1 MRRDSIFHQ
10 LFQQSP
16 MLLFDLLDNPPA
28 NAANYRFDSVA
39 VKEPTF
45 SIDGVFLPPEEPGI
59 VYFCEVQF
67 QRDEALYERLFGES
81 FLYFY
86 RNRDRFSDW
95 QAVVIYPS
103 HTTEQQNSH
112 PYRALL
118 NSNQVHR
125 IYLDRLGDIQS
136 LPIGIALMVLTTLS
150 EQEAPRQAR
159 ALLSRIQQQALTQQ
173 RQQAIIE
180 TVSTIMVYKFTTLSR
195 TEVEA
200 MLGLSLQETRVYQE
214 AKAEGEE
221 LGRQEG
227 LEEGRRQE
235 RKSLVLMLLNQKFTP
250 LDDSLTQCIEA
261 LSLAQL
267 EEGLAIALDPTTE
280 LETVQVWVQKAIAK
294 NLTKQHTEQFGNL
307 PTTLDEQIKVASL
320 EQLSTLLQAE
330 LKTLQAVTDLLEN
343 DNG

>member
-1 MRRDSIFHQ
+1 MRRDSIFYQ

-45 SIDGVFLPPEEPGI
+45 SIDGVFLPPQEPGI

-67 QRDEALYERLFGES
+67 QRDETLYERLFGES

-95 QAVVIYPS
+95 QAVIIYPS
-103 HTTEQQNSH
+103 QATEQKNSH

-118 NSNQVHR
+118 HSDQVHR
-125 IYLDRLGDIQS
+125 IYLDSLGDIQA
-136 LPIGIALMVLTTLS
+136 LPIGVALMVLTTLS
-150 EQEAPRQAR
+150 EREAPSQAR
-159 ALLSRIQQQALTQQ
+159 NLLNKIQQQELTPQ
-173 RQQAIIE
+173 RRQAIIE

-235 RKSLVLMLLNQKFTP
+235 RKSLVLVLLNQKFAP
-250 LDDSLTQCIEA
+250 LDESLGQCIEA
-261 LSLAQL
+261 LSLKQL
-267 EEGLAIALDPTTE
+267 EEALAIALDQTTE
-280 LETVQVWVQKAIAK
+280 LETVEVWVQKAIAH
-294 NLTKQHTEQFGNL
+294 NLTEQLTEQFGNL
-307 PTTLDEQIKVASL
+307 PPTLDEQIKIASL
-320 EQLSTLLQAE
+320 AQLSALSQSNLDTLETVKTLLIHGE
-330 LKTLQAVTDLLEN
+330 
-343 DNG
+343 